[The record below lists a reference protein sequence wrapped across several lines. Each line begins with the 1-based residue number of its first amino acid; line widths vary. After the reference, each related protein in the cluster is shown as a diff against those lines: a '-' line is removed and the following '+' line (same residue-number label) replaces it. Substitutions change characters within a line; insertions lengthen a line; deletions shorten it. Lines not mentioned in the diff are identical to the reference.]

1 MFSNAETPRGKICH
15 KFDASRNERS
25 STVPKP
31 RNARIWN
38 NRTVRIIATF
48 DAICV
53 LIAAF
58 AAQTARFFETD
69 AILQIEEHQIS
80 YSLISI
86 IVSFAWWL
94 ALWLS
99 GSRSSNILG
108 VGGEEYRRL
117 IRASILLFAVLCL
130 VAFTGALE
138 VARGYVLIA
147 LPVGLA
153 LLLVERWTLRH
164 QLVRKRRGDARVRVM
179 VIGDELSASHLI
191 RKLNA
196 APQSGLSPIA
206 AYLPEAPAADW
217 IPELTSIPWRADGME
232 IDSIREVVREL
243 AVDMVAVSTGHQFPP
258 EDLRR
263 LGWVLSEDDVGLVIA
278 PPMTDIAAPRFH
290 TQPINGVPLIHIAAP
305 NMHGSTGAI
314 KRITDI
320 VLSGLAILLLS
331 PLMALIALSIKLDRP
346 SGPVFFV
353 QERIGRNGT
362 TFNMF
367 KFRSMIP
374 NSHELK
380 DALMEHSEGNSVLFK
395 MANDPRVTRV
405 GRTLRRYSLD
415 ELPQLFNV
423 FRGDMSLVGPRPPL
437 REEVDQYE
445 APVHRRLLVKP
456 GITGLWQVSGRS
468 DLSWADSTRLDLYYV
483 ENWSVAFD
491 LNILART
498 VQAVVSKNGAY

>member
-1 MFSNAETPRGKICH
+1 MATL
-15 KFDASRNERS
+15 DAL
-25 STVPKP
+25 
-31 RNARIWN
+31 
-38 NRTVRIIATF
+38 
-48 DAICV
+48 CV

-58 AAQTARFFETD
+58 AAQGARFFESA
-69 AILQIEEHQIS
+69 AILQIEDHQIS
-80 YSLISI
+80 YTLVSTIIS
-86 IVSFAWWL
+86 VAWWL

-99 GSRSSNILG
+99 SSRSSNILG
-108 VGGEEYRRL
+108 VGSEEYRRVT
-117 IRASILLFAVLCL
+117 RASIWLFACLCL
-130 VAFTGALE
+130 VSFTGALS

-147 LPVGLA
+147 LPVGLV
-153 LLLVERWTLRH
+153 LLLIERWTLRH
-164 QLVRKRRGDARVRVM
+164 QLIRKRRGDAQVRVM
-179 VIGDELSASHLI
+179 VIGDELSTSHLI

-196 APQSGLSPIA
+196 APQSGLAPIA
-206 AYLPEAPAADW
+206 AYLPEEPVAEW
-217 IPELTSIPWRADGME
+217 IPELTSIPWRADGMDIE
-232 IDSIREVVREL
+232 SIREVVQEL
-243 AVDMVAVSTGHQFPP
+243 SVDMVAVSTGHQFPP

-290 TQPINGVPLIHIAAP
+290 TQPINGVPLIHVAAP
-305 NMHGSTGAI
+305 NMHGSAGAM
-314 KRITDI
+314 KRLTDI
-320 VLSGLAILLLS
+320 VLSGLALIVLS
-331 PLMALIALSIKLDRP
+331 PVMALIAISIKLDKP
-346 SGPVFFV
+346 AGPVLFV
-353 QERIGRNGT
+353 QERIGHNGS

-367 KFRSMIP
+367 KFRSMMP
-374 NSHELK
+374 DSHELK
-380 DALMEHSEGNSVLFK
+380 DALMEHLDGNSVLFK

-405 GRTLRRYSLD
+405 GKTLRRYSLD

-483 ENWSVAFD
+483 ENWSVGFD